1 MAGKETSRKTT
12 RQTRSSSS
20 GRKNTRR
27 SGSKKQQR
35 PLELSLRP
43 EHRRELFALALITI
57 ALVTGVFFFTGN
69 TGGIG
74 TVYVLGMMQ
83 AFGDGALTVPLMLGA
98 LGLAILIQER
108 LHDTPFTGANVVG
121 IALVL
126 GALLAMLEFP
136 YHHIPYTERFGE
148 GGGLVGYWLVE
159 VLDMAIGRP
168 ATIVVVTVLMLAGGL
183 LTFNITLHELITSM
197 AAGLNRLWAAVWS
210 GSEQQPARGEQ
221 TRQQKAPAKD
231 TKGSREA
238 KDSTAFEAP
247 PQPADADSDVV
258 QTPIAARKTRA
269 SLYQRP
275 NVPKQD
281 EQQDNGAQPEHG
293 KQRSTKDK
301 PAATGQTVALPQRS
315 EEQQDTGKDQE
326 RRTSASKAPDAAA
339 QAQQKPETRA
349 APQTAGEAQQE
360 LLDALDQPTVYQAW
374 PLPSLDMLEL
384 PTEGGI
390 SDEER
395 RTRSRLIEETLY
407 SFKVEAQVVGV
418 NTGPAVTQFEVQ
430 PAVGVKISKIT
441 SLEKDLALSL
451 AAPSIRIEAPIPG
464 KSVVGIEIPNSAI
477 SMVNLREVID
487 SEEFDMS
494 KGKLKLPMGKDV
506 SGNPVVSDMARM
518 PHLLI
523 AGSTGS
529 GKSVGINAFLCGLLL
544 KHTPESLKMILIDPK
559 MVELI
564 VYNRIPHLLSPVVTE
579 LERVVPTLKW
589 ATREMERRYKIF
601 ARHGCRN
608 LDSYKQLAQR
618 RADLEPMPYILIV
631 IDELADLMMMAPDE
645 IETYICRLA
654 QMARATGIHLI
665 SATQRPSVDVIT
677 GLIKANFPSR
687 IAFAVTSQVD
697 SRVILDTPGADQLLG
712 RGDMLYMA
720 ADAAKLVRIQGT
732 YVSDREVEQ
741 IVEFWRNAKP
751 PQADEQQ
758 PSHQQATYEARNREL
773 ARQRAAAQAAQP
785 QQPQAEDRRN
795 DDGRKDGTGAEGT
808 GEPEGAQAQP
818 EPGEPHSKEFA
829 YQPPAAF
836 LNENEQDE
844 LLPQALALVKQH
856 QRASASLLQRRLR
869 IGYSK
874 AAQLIDLL
882 EQHGV
887 VGPAEGGRSREVL
900 QQDED

>member
-1 MAGKETSRKTT
+1 
-12 RQTRSSSS
+12 
-20 GRKNTRR
+20 
-27 SGSKKQQR
+27 
-35 PLELSLRP
+35 
-43 EHRRELFALALITI
+43 
-57 ALVTGVFFFTGN
+57 
-69 TGGIG
+69 
-74 TVYVLGMMQ
+74 
-83 AFGDGALTVPLMLGA
+83 
-98 LGLAILIQER
+98 
-108 LHDTPFTGANVVG
+108 
-121 IALVL
+121 
-126 GALLAMLEFP
+126 
-136 YHHIPYTERFGE
+136 
-148 GGGLVGYWLVE
+148 
-159 VLDMAIGRP
+159 
-168 ATIVVVTVLMLAGGL
+168 
-183 LTFNITLHELITSM
+183 
-197 AAGLNRLWAAVWS
+197 
-210 GSEQQPARGEQ
+210 
-221 TRQQKAPAKD
+221 
-231 TKGSREA
+231 
-238 KDSTAFEAP
+238 
-247 PQPADADSDVV
+247 
-258 QTPIAARKTRA
+258 
-269 SLYQRP
+269 
-275 NVPKQD
+275 
-281 EQQDNGAQPEHG
+281 
-293 KQRSTKDK
+293 
-301 PAATGQTVALPQRS
+301 
-315 EEQQDTGKDQE
+315 
-326 RRTSASKAPDAAA
+326 
-339 QAQQKPETRA
+339 
-349 APQTAGEAQQE
+349 
-360 LLDALDQPTVYQAW
+360 
-374 PLPSLDMLEL
+374 
-384 PTEGGI
+384 
-390 SDEER
+390 
-395 RTRSRLIEETLY
+395 
-407 SFKVEAQVVGV
+407 
-418 NTGPAVTQFEVQ
+418 
-430 PAVGVKISKIT
+430 
-441 SLEKDLALSL
+441 
-451 AAPSIRIEAPIPG
+451 
-464 KSVVGIEIPNSAI
+464 
-477 SMVNLREVID
+477 MVNLREVID

-665 SATQRPSVDVIT
+665 IATQRPSVDVIT